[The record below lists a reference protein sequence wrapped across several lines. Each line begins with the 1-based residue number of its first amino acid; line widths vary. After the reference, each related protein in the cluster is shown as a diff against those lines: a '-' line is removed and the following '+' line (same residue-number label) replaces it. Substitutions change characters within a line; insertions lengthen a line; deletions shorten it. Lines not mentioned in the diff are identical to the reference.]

1 MLFRMTIEVNGWSV
15 WPQDGTERASPAAV
29 NHAAVNHVSRPAKF
43 LF

>member
-1 MLFRMTIEVNGWSV
+1 MLFRMTLEVNGWSV

-29 NHAAVNHVSRPAKF
+29 NHVSRPAKF